1 MTTKTSWWWYPH
13 PPLVLGGHTWNSRE
27 TFAAAPEDKLYD
39 NMGFPPLQKTA
50 CLLNHPKHLQR
61 QSNLIL
67 IWLNHQ
73 FDALHF
79 LFRLQFK
86 LLPRSLLLHSK
97 VTLEISLIKTLSAS
111 IDTWRRRC
119 NGLIRHLSIN
129 LKHHIGELEHRIALD
144 LCKEI
149 IKSQGN
155 HKTSCLNMI
164 WSSSMIK
171 SWSLQPYIFLLSVWD
186 GTGWNFVVLGQYG
199 AALVGTWW

>member
-1 MTTKTSWWWYPH
+1 MMIYPH

-97 VTLEISLIKTLSAS
+97 VALDISLIKTLSAS

-119 NGLIRHLSIN
+119 NGLIRHLSIYF
-129 LKHHIGELEHRIALD
+129 KHHIGELEHCIALD

-149 IKSQGN
+149 IKSQGY
-155 HKTSCLNMI
+155 HKNSCLNMT
-164 WSSSMIK
+164 WSSSIVKSFMI
-171 SWSLQPYIFLLSVWD
+171 STTIYSLLSLQLFK
-186 GTGWNFVVLGQYG
+186 LG
-199 AALVGTWW
+199 AD